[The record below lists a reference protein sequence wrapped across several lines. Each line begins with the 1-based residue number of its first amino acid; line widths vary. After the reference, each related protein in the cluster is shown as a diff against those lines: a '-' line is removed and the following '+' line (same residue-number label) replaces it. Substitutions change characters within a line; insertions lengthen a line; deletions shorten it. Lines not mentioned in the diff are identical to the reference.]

1 MNTRHVNLDNK
12 NLKRTNAAEA
22 VERSDAAKDDD
33 ALLPHERDQT
43 TDDKTA
49 PRKVMKQAL
58 NDLQTGKVDTDMHGA
73 RGVEVVVKPTAK
85 TAAESAAEPAA
96 KPAAKEGSKQ

>member
-58 NDLQTGKVDTDMHGA
+58 NDLQAGKVDTDMHGA
-73 RGVEVVVKPTAK
+73 RGVEAVVKPIAKTVAEPTAK
-85 TAAESAAEPAA
+85 PSA
-96 KPAAKEGSKQ
+96 KDGHK